1 MKTLLLFMLCL
12 VPLHQALAAKEATEG
27 RVDPRIKT
35 VVYNARDVV
44 VLHGHYGYST
54 HVIFAADEE
63 IVHLSPGDSLAWQI
77 VPKQNHLFL
86 KPMENDADTN
96 LSVLT
101 NKRAYN
107 FELRAHNAGGPSD
120 ETLSFAIQF
129 HYPEEELERAL
140 AASLETDRRRN
151 TEVMPG
157 REFAPD
163 SMNFDYTMRGADAL
177 APTRVFDDGEFTYF
191 QFPNEIDTP
200 AIFLVD
206 GEKKEAIVNFHV
218 RGKFIVVERLGA
230 QFILRNGNLAT
241 CIYNETW
248 QERLTP
254 SELPEVVS
262 YNARPEKAMSRRPG

>member
-1 MKTLLLFMLCL
+1 MRKIVLLMLCL
-12 VPLHQALAAKEATEG
+12 LPINYALAEKEATPG

-35 VVYNARDVV
+35 VTYNERDVV

-54 HVIFAADEE
+54 HVIFSPEEE

-101 NKRAYN
+101 NLRMYN
-107 FELRAHNAGGPSD
+107 FELRANEASSSAD
-120 ETLSFAIQF
+120 RSLSFAVKF
-129 HYPEEELERAL
+129 HYPEDELRRAM
-140 AASLETDRRRN
+140 ASAQQEAQIRD

-157 REFAPD
+157 REFAAD
-163 SMNFDYTMRGADAL
+163 SMNFDYSMRGAEEI

-206 GEKKEAIVNFHV
+206 KEKKEAIVNFHV
-218 RGKFIVVERLGA
+218 RGKFVVVQRIGA

-241 CIYNETW
+241 CIYNDTYQDRFE
-248 QERLTP
+248 P
-254 SELPEVVS
+254 SELPQVS
-262 YNARPEKAMSRRPG
+262 KADAN

>member
-1 MKTLLLFMLCL
+1 MKQTLLLLLCL
-12 VPLHQALAAKEATEG
+12 LPINYALAEKEAIPG

-35 VVYNARDVV
+35 VTYNERDVV

-54 HVIFAADEE
+54 HVIFADDEE

-101 NKRAYN
+101 NLRQYN
-107 FELRAHNAGGPSD
+107 FELRANEASSSSD
-120 ETLSFAIQF
+120 TSLSFVIKF
-129 HYPEEELERAL
+129 YYPQDELRRAMAVAHEQTQL
-140 AASLETDRRRN
+140 RN

-157 REFAPD
+157 RDFAAD
-163 SMNFDYTMRGADAL
+163 KMNFDYSMRGSDEV

-206 GEKKEAIVNFHV
+206 KDKKEAIINFHV
-218 RGKFIVVERLGA
+218 RGKFVVVQRIGA
-230 QFILRNGNLAT
+230 QFILRNGNLVT
-241 CIYNETW
+241 CIYNETY
-248 QERLTP
+248 QDRFEP
-254 SELPEVVS
+254 SELPQVS
-262 YNARPEKAMSRRPG
+262 KADAS

>member
-1 MKTLLLFMLCL
+1 MKTILLFMLCL
-12 VPLHQALAAKEATEG
+12 VPSQQTLAAKEATEG

-35 VVYNARDVV
+35 VVYNERDVV

-107 FELRAHNAGGPSD
+107 FELRAHNASSSSD
-120 ETLSFAIQF
+120 QSLSFAIQF
-129 HYPEEELERAL
+129 HYPEEELQRAM
-140 AASLETDRRRN
+140 AASLESNRRRD

-157 REFAPD
+157 RTFAAD
-163 SMNFDYTMRGADAL
+163 TMNFDYTMRGADAL

-206 GEKKEAIVNFHV
+206 REKKEAIVNFHV
-218 RGKFIVVERLGA
+218 RGKYIVVERIGS
-230 QFILRNGNLAT
+230 QFILRHGNLAT

-248 QERLTP
+248 QQRVAP
-254 SELPEVVS
+254 SELPEAVS
-262 YNARPEKAMSRRPG
+262 NAAEPEKATSHRPG